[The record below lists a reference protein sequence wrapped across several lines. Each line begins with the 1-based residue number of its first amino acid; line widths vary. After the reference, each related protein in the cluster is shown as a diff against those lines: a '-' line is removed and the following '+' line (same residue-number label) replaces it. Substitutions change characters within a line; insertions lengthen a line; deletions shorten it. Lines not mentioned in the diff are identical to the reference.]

1 MTPRLLS
8 FWLAVLLGSVA
19 IDQSKADDGL
29 APQNSERSVQIPQFE
44 PAAPEQQLALER
56 ERSRSEV
63 LQRELDSARMELE
76 AARDQAHKAQ
86 GLAEEQ
92 RELASRERAVN
103 AVLQQDFLMLRKEIE
118 NAKGAQEENVRR
130 ELATAGQELALMTRV
145 AEGLARDLALA
156 QRAYER
162 LRADAVVARDA
173 AKAKT
178 TAITQTGAMRSR
190 QLAEADAR
198 LAGEALA
205 RERERAGSLATD
217 LETARR
223 ERDAVKLELTQIS
236 EALQKSSKQEHEK
249 AVDLARDL
257 AEALRSIEA
266 LKAKAKTTAITQTGA
281 MRSRQL
287 AEADARL
294 AGEAL
299 TRERER
305 AGSLATDLATAR
317 RERDA
322 VKLELTQ
329 ISEALQKSSKQEH
342 EKAVDLARDLAEALR
357 SIEALEA
364 KAKTTAI
371 TQTGAMRSRQL
382 AEADARLAGEALAR
396 ERERAGSLA
405 TDLATARRERDAVKL
420 ELTQISEALEK
431 SSKQEHEKAVD
442 LARDLVVARKEI
454 DALKDQIE
462 RRTSRVENAKVERL
476 ERDLAEAL
484 RSIEALEAKAKTT
497 AITQTGAMRSRQ
509 LAEADARLAGE
520 ALARERERAGSLA
533 TDLETARRER
543 DAVKLELTQISE
555 AREKAWKQEHEKAV
569 DLARDL
575 VAARKEIDASRVENA
590 KVERLERDLAEA
602 LRSIEALEAKAKTT
616 AITQIGAMLSR
627 QLAEADARLAGEALA
642 REREWA
648 GSLATDLETARRE
661 RDAVKLELT
670 QISEAREKAWKQ
682 EHEKAVDLA
691 RDLVAA
697 RKEIDASRVE
707 NANVERLERDLAE
720 ALRSIEALEAKA
732 KTTAITQTG
741 AMRSRQLAEA
751 DARLAGEALA
761 RERERAGSLATDL
774 ETARR
779 ERDAVKLELTR
790 SSEALEEAWKHE
802 HEKAVDLARDL
813 DAARKEIDALKGQIE
828 RRTSRVEDA
837 AKARPTDHASVP
849 AEQRK
854 SARRQKVAAQ
864 MRKPRAVRLT
874 TIVLPDELLPTRPPV
889 KGFRQ

>member
-1 MTPRLLS
+1 
-8 FWLAVLLGSVA
+8 
-19 IDQSKADDGL
+19 
-29 APQNSERSVQIPQFE
+29 
-44 PAAPEQQLALER
+44 
-56 ERSRSEV
+56 
-63 LQRELDSARMELE
+63 
-76 AARDQAHKAQ
+76 
-86 GLAEEQ
+86 
-92 RELASRERAVN
+92 
-103 AVLQQDFLMLRKEIE
+103 MLRKEIE

-454 DALKDQIE
+454 DALKDQI
-462 RRTSRVENAKVERL
+462 TP
-476 ERDLAEAL
+476 LAC
-484 RSIEALEAKAKTT
+484 
-497 AITQTGAMRSRQ
+497 
-509 LAEADARLAGE
+509 
-520 ALARERERAGSLA
+520 
-533 TDLETARRER
+533 
-543 DAVKLELTQISE
+543 
-555 AREKAWKQEHEKAV
+555 
-569 DLARDL
+569 
-575 VAARKEIDASRVENA
+575 
-590 KVERLERDLAEA
+590 
-602 LRSIEALEAKAKTT
+602 
-616 AITQIGAMLSR
+616 
-627 QLAEADARLAGEALA
+627 
-642 REREWA
+642 
-648 GSLATDLETARRE
+648 
-661 RDAVKLELT
+661 
-670 QISEAREKAWKQ
+670 
-682 EHEKAVDLA
+682 
-691 RDLVAA
+691 
-697 RKEIDASRVE
+697 
-707 NANVERLERDLAE
+707 
-720 ALRSIEALEAKA
+720 
-732 KTTAITQTG
+732 
-741 AMRSRQLAEA
+741 
-751 DARLAGEALA
+751 
-761 RERERAGSLATDL
+761 
-774 ETARR
+774 
-779 ERDAVKLELTR
+779 
-790 SSEALEEAWKHE
+790 
-802 HEKAVDLARDL
+802 
-813 DAARKEIDALKGQIE
+813 
-828 RRTSRVEDA
+828 
-837 AKARPTDHASVP
+837 
-849 AEQRK
+849 
-854 SARRQKVAAQ
+854 
-864 MRKPRAVRLT
+864 
-874 TIVLPDELLPTRPPV
+874 
-889 KGFRQ
+889 

>member
-1 MTPRLLS
+1 MDHWWRSSRAFAALGSFADRQLREMAAPFHSKRQGSGAMTPRLLS

-382 AEADARLAGEALAR
+382 AEADARQAGEALAR

-575 VAARKEIDASRVENA
+575 VAARKEIDA
-590 KVERLERDLAEA
+590 
-602 LRSIEALEAKAKTT
+602 
-616 AITQIGAMLSR
+616 
-627 QLAEADARLAGEALA
+627 
-642 REREWA
+642 
-648 GSLATDLETARRE
+648 
-661 RDAVKLELT
+661 
-670 QISEAREKAWKQ
+670 
-682 EHEKAVDLA
+682 
-691 RDLVAA
+691 
-697 RKEIDASRVE
+697 
-707 NANVERLERDLAE
+707 
-720 ALRSIEALEAKA
+720 
-732 KTTAITQTG
+732 
-741 AMRSRQLAEA
+741 
-751 DARLAGEALA
+751 
-761 RERERAGSLATDL
+761 
-774 ETARR
+774 
-779 ERDAVKLELTR
+779 
-790 SSEALEEAWKHE
+790 
-802 HEKAVDLARDL
+802 
-813 DAARKEIDALKGQIE
+813 LKGQIE

-864 MRKPRAVRLT
+864 VRKPRAVRLT